1 MAFEHFDER
10 GLQPKTS
17 SYMED
22 VQLNTNW
29 DDVICHICLDFPH
42 NEVLLQCSSYEDGCR
57 AFVCDTDH
65 MHSNCLDRFKNAH
78 GMSSLSISETSS
90 IANIQLAVSEDN
102 CRPTCPLCRGQV
114 TGWTIVD
121 KAHLLLHE
129 KKHSC
134 EEEQCKFAGTY
145 LELQKHA
152 QLEYPHACPSRID
165 PARQLDWEKFS
176 AVLRDSRYE
185 SGDELEDFASDEG
198 NWWTSCI
205 LYQMFDNFRNSRNR
219 RRSRVT
225 DTRRRT
231 HLLVMFHQLLMK
243 MLHIEVK
250 PRIDPVQAVSNL
262 VIAAADRAGKH
273 KIFKTSNTSEIV
285 ITWGLSYQL
294 IWDILMQALNDII
307 LHANVRPDCL
317 HSWSII
323 AIMLGICFLVCTV
336 VKAILLYLKSNA
348 EFLLLYDYSFVFIV
362 LPKEIAFC
370 FGEKR
375 NGKG

>member
-176 AVLRDSRYE
+176 AVLRDSRCFEHYTFRSPTR
-185 SGDELEDFASDEG
+185 SGSWTLCVYWLDLFLPFTKQTVDGFAV
-198 NWWTSCI
+198 
-205 LYQMFDNFRNSRNR
+205 NF
-219 RRSRVT
+219 
-225 DTRRRT
+225 
-231 HLLVMFHQLLMK
+231 H
-243 MLHIEVK
+243 
-250 PRIDPVQAVSNL
+250 
-262 VIAAADRAGKH
+262 RAGKH